1 MEWKFASHACNY
13 TCPECLTIVVLLY
26 NISFLSFIF
35 ISAAFFLHTSSYKQ
49 HKSLFWALNVV
60 MIWLQVTDACQPI
73 EDIGKQMQDAGLDQ
87 VKGDLSPIC
96 PC

>member
-1 MEWKFASHACNY
+1 
-13 TCPECLTIVVLLY
+13 
-26 NISFLSFIF
+26 
-35 ISAAFFLHTSSYKQ
+35 
-49 HKSLFWALNVV
+49 
-60 MIWLQVTDACQPI
+60 LQVTDACQPI